1 MHPCFFR
8 QLMIEYTLTIS
19 NMRGSDDVLPMIYMA
34 LVDDEDVPAFE
45 KMYNRTYKKLYAIAY
60 YILKDHQLAED
71 ALSEMF
77 LCVSLSFKKINNFSL
92 HDLDAYLVRSIKNT
106 CYNFIGKNNS
116 EIKKLD
122 ELIKNNVKDID
133 DSVFDRIDLDLLME
147 SVNALAEPFKT
158 ALVLKEYYE
167 LTADEIAKQMNISK
181 RSVFYYIKA
190 AKALIIDQIEG
201 SEQDE

>member
-1 MHPCFFR
+1 M
-8 QLMIEYTLTIS
+8 
-19 NMRGSDDVLPMIYMA
+19 LPIINIA

-60 YILKDHQLAED
+60 DILKDHQLAED
-71 ALSEMF
+71 SLSEMY
-77 LCVSLSFKKINNFSL
+77 LRVSLSFKKINSFSL

-106 CYNFIGKNNS
+106 CYNFIEKNNS
-116 EIKKLD
+116 DKKKLD

-133 DSVFDRIDLDLLME
+133 DSVFDKIDLDLLMDA
-147 SVNALAEPFKT
+147 VNALPEPFKT

-167 LTADEIAKQMNISK
+167 LTADEIAKQMNVSK

-190 AKALIIDQIEG
+190 AKVMIVIQLEG
-201 SEQDE
+201 SDQNG

>member
-1 MHPCFFR
+1 MQRFML
-8 QLMIEYTLTIS
+8 QYTLTIYYLL
-19 NMRGSDDVLPMIYMA
+19 GSDDVLPIINIA

-60 YILKDHQLAED
+60 DILKDHQLAED
-71 ALSEMF
+71 SLSEMY
-77 LCVSLSFKKINNFSL
+77 LRVSLSFKKINSFSL

-106 CYNFIGKNNS
+106 CYNFIEKNNS
-116 EIKKLD
+116 DKKKLD

-133 DSVFDRIDLDLLME
+133 DSVFDKIDLDLLMDA
-147 SVNALAEPFKT
+147 VNALPEPFKT

-167 LTADEIAKQMNISK
+167 LTADEIAKQMNVSK

-190 AKALIIDQIEG
+190 AKVMIVIQLEG
-201 SEQDE
+201 SDQNG

>member
-1 MHPCFFR
+1 M
-8 QLMIEYTLTIS
+8 
-19 NMRGSDDVLPMIYMA
+19 LPMIYIA

-60 YILKDHQLAED
+60 DILKDHQLAED

-77 LCVSLSFKKINNFSL
+77 LRISLSFKKINNFSL
-92 HDLDAYLVRSIKNT
+92 RDLDAYLVRSIKNT
-106 CYNFIGKNNS
+106 CYNFIEKNNS
-116 EIKKLD
+116 DKKKLD

-133 DSVFDRIDLDLLME
+133 DSVFDKIDLDLLMDA
-147 SVNALAEPFKT
+147 VNALPEPFKT

-167 LTADEIAKQMNISK
+167 LTADEIAKQMNVSK

-190 AKALIIDQIEG
+190 AKVMIVIQLEG
-201 SEQDE
+201 SDQNG